1 MIPLDELWVQYSRVI
16 KDNGAIV
23 LFAQPPFDKV
33 LACSNLKLFRYEW
46 VWHKTQPSGH
56 LNAKRMPMKAHE
68 NILVFYKKLPT
79 YNPQMT
85 EGHERKVV
93 SKKARIRSELKGVER
108 ADNLYQKGNIDII
121 EDYDTTKRYPRD
133 VITFPKDTQK
143 SAIHPT
149 QKPVDLLRYLIR
161 TYTNEGD
168 IVLDNT
174 MGSGSTGVACVIE
187 GRDFIGMEL
196 DEGYYKKAVD
206 RINKQKIDM
215 IGD

>member
-1 MIPLDELWVQYSRVI
+1 MQYSRVI

-93 SKKARIRSELKGVER
+93 SKKARIKSELNGVER
-108 ADNLYQKGNIDII
+108 ADNLYQKGNLEVI

-168 IVLDNT
+168 VVLDNT

-206 RINKQKIDM
+206 RINKQKTDM
-215 IGD
+215 IAD